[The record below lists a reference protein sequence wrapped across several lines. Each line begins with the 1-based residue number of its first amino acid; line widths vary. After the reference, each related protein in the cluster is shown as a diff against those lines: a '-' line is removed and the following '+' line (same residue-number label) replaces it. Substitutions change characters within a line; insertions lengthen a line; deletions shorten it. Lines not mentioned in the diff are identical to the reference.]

1 MFAPR
6 VAADLDQLRATYLP
20 SLSPTLE
27 TPGGDYRYR
36 AWIGR
41 DELAYGMAK
50 IARTLDYSNFI
61 VDSIEGSK
69 RRARKIIDYKT
80 IVRRQE
86 EDAVRRARCVDVAAH
101 H

>member
-1 MFAPR
+1 MGG
-6 VAADLDQLRATYLP
+6 AAAINIATDDLA
-20 SLSPTLE
+20 
-27 TPGGDYRYR
+27 
-36 AWIGR
+36 A
-41 DELAYGMAK
+41 
-50 IARTLDYSNFI
+50 F

-86 EDAVRRARCVDVAAH
+86 EDAVRRARRIDVAAH